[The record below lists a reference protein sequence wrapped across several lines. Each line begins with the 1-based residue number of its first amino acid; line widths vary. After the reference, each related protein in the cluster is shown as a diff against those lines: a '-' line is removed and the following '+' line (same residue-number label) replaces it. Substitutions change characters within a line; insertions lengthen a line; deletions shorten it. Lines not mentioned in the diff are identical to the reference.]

1 MAILGQRCLG
11 GVHLTLLVGP
21 VVPVPVPQAVL
32 DALTQIEV
40 VAPDEAAGAF
50 TLQFTL
56 SVQSPLHTLFLLS
69 GGGVV
74 PLLRVIVVVTLN
86 GMSEVLIDGVVT
98 RTEVVPGADQRHTTL
113 QVTGD
118 DLTAVMTKLEFS
130 GLPGLPYPAMPAE
143 AIVAL
148 LLAKYAFL
156 GIVPLVI
163 PSIAIDVPIPTD
175 RIPTQQGNDLEY
187 IRTLAERVGYV
198 FYIDPGPAPG
208 MSTAYW
214 GPKVKVGVPQPAL
227 NADMDAASNVEQL
240 SFSYNGNARS
250 LPIVYIQNE
259 QTKVPIPIPIPDIGP
274 LNPPLGLIDPPPQ
287 QFRQLPE
294 TAKYSPVRALLL
306 GMAEAAKSADTVTGR
321 GSLDVTRYG
330 RVLKARQ
337 LVGVR
342 GVGPAFDGL
351 HYVSQVRHT
360 IKRGEYKQSF
370 ELSRKGLLSTVPLV
384 PS

>member
-1 MAILGQRCLG
+1 MLK

-21 VVPVPVPQAVL
+21 VVPVPVPQVVL
-32 DALTQIEV
+32 DALTQVEV
-40 VAPDEAAGAF
+40 VQPDESAGAF

-74 PLLRVIVVVTLN
+74 PLLRVIVIATVN
-86 GMSEVLIDGVVT
+86 GTPQVLIDGVVT
-98 RTEVVPGADQRHTTL
+98 KTDVTPGADQRHTSL

-118 DLTAVMTKLEFS
+118 DLTTVMQKLEFS

-163 PSIAIDVPIPTD
+163 PSIAIDVPIPTE
-175 RIPTQQGNDLEY
+175 RIPTQQGSDLEY
-187 IRTLAERVGYV
+187 IQLLAERVGYV
-198 FYIDPGPAPG
+198 FYLDPGPAPG

-214 GPKVKVGVPQPAL
+214 GPKIKVGVPQPAL
-227 NADMDAASNVEQL
+227 NADMDAGSNVDNL

-250 LPIVYIQNE
+250 LPVVYIQNQ
-259 QTKVPIPIPIPDIGP
+259 QTKVPLPIPIPDIGP

-287 QFRQLPE
+287 KFRTLPE
-294 TAKYSPVRALLL
+294 TAKYSPTRAMLL

-330 RVLKARQ
+330 RVLRPRQ

-351 HYVSQVRHT
+351 HYVSEVRHS
-360 IKRGEYKQSF
+360 IRRGEYKQSF
-370 ELSRKGLLSTVPLV
+370 TLSRKGLLSTLPLV
-384 PS
+384 PP

>member
-1 MAILGQRCLG
+1 MLKGI
-11 GVHLTLLVGP
+11 HLTLLLGP
-21 VVPVPVPQAVL
+21 VIPVPVPQVVL
-32 DALTQIEV
+32 DALTQVEV
-40 VAPDEAAGAF
+40 VQPDEAAGAF
-50 TLQFTL
+50 TIQFSL

-74 PLLRVIVVVTLN
+74 PLLRLILVATIN
-86 GMSEVLIDGVVT
+86 GTPQVLIDGVVT
-98 RTEVVPGADQRHTTL
+98 KTEVMPGADQRHTTL

-118 DLTAVMTKLEFS
+118 DLTTVMQKLEFS

-156 GIVPLVI
+156 GIIPLVI
-163 PSIAIDVPIPTD
+163 PSIAMDVPIPTE

-187 IRTLAERVGYV
+187 IRMLAERVGYV
-198 FYIDPGPAPG
+198 FYIEPGPAPG
-208 MSTAYW
+208 TSTAYW
-214 GPKVKVGVPQPAL
+214 GPKVKVGIPQPAL
-227 NADMDAASNVEQL
+227 NADMDAGSNVENL

-250 LPIVYIQNE
+250 LPVIYIQNP

-287 QFRQLPE
+287 QLRQLPE

-330 RVLKARQ
+330 RVLKSRQ

-351 HYVSQVRHT
+351 YYVSEVRHT

-370 ELSRKGLLSTVPLV
+370 NLSRKGLISTLPVVP
-384 PS
+384 P

>member
-1 MAILGQRCLG
+1 MLK

-21 VVPVPVPQAVL
+21 VVPVPVPQLVL

-40 VAPDEAAGAF
+40 VQPDEAAGAF

-74 PLLRVIVVVTLN
+74 PLLRVIVVVTVN
-86 GMSEVLIDGVVT
+86 GMPQVLIDGVVT
-98 RTEVVPGADQRHTTL
+98 KTEVTPGADQRHTNL

-118 DLTAVMTKLEFS
+118 DLTTVMQKLEFS
-130 GLPGLPYPAMPAE
+130 GFPGVPYPAMPAE

-156 GIVPLVI
+156 GVVPLVI
-163 PSIAIDVPIPTD
+163 PSIAFDVPIPTD
-175 RIPTQQGNDLEY
+175 RIPTQQGTDLEY
-187 IRTLAERVGYV
+187 IRLLASRVGYV
-198 FYIDPGPAPG
+198 FYIEPGPAPG

-214 GPKVKVGVPQPAL
+214 GPKIKVGVPQPAL
-227 NADMDAASNVEQL
+227 NADMDAGSNVESL

-250 LPIVYIQNE
+250 LPIVYIQNP
-259 QTKVPIPIPIPDIGP
+259 QTMIPLPIPIPDIGP

-287 QFRQLPE
+287 TLNPLPE

-306 GMAEAAKSADTVTGR
+306 GMAEAAKSADTVTGN
-321 GSLDVTRYG
+321 GSLDVARYG

-351 HYVSQVRHT
+351 HYVSEVRHT

-370 ELSRKGLLSTVPLV
+370 SLSRKGLISTVPLV

>member
-1 MAILGQRCLG
+1 MLE

-21 VVPVPVPQAVL
+21 VVPVPVPQPVL
-32 DALTQIEV
+32 DALVQVEV
-40 VAPDEAAGAF
+40 MQPDAAAGAF
-50 TLQFTL
+50 TLEFTL
-56 SVQSPLHTLFLLS
+56 SVRSPLHTLFLLS

-74 PLLRVIVVVTLN
+74 PLLRVILVVTLN
-86 GMSEVLIDGVVT
+86 GTPQVLIDGVVT
-98 RTEVVPGADQRHTTL
+98 RTEVLPGADQRHTTL

-118 DLTAVMTKLEFS
+118 DLTTVMTRLEFS
-130 GLPGLPYPAMPAE
+130 GLPGVPFPAMPAE

-156 GIVPLVI
+156 GIIPLVV
-163 PSIAIDVPIPTD
+163 PSIAVDVPIPTE

-187 IRTLAERVGYV
+187 IRLLAERVGYV
-198 FYIDPGPAPG
+198 FYLDPGPVPG
-208 MSTAYW
+208 SSTAYW

-227 NADMDAASNVEQL
+227 NADLDAASNVEQL
-240 SFSYNGNARS
+240 SFTYHGDARALPVVYVQNA
-250 LPIVYIQNE
+250 
-259 QTKVPIPIPIPDIGP
+259 QTKVPLPLPIPDIGP

-287 QFRQLPE
+287 RFRPLPE
-294 TAKYSPVRALLL
+294 TAKYSPQRALLL
-306 GMAEAAKSADTVTGR
+306 GMAEAAKSADTVIGR
-321 GSLDVTRYG
+321 GSLDVVRYG
-330 RVLKARQ
+330 RVLKPRQ

-370 ELSRKGLLSTVPLV
+370 ELARKGLVSTVPQVL
-384 PS
+384 P

>member
-1 MAILGQRCLG
+1 MLK

-21 VVPVPVPQAVL
+21 VVPVPVPQVVL

-40 VAPDEAAGAF
+40 VTPDEAAGAF
-50 TLQFTL
+50 TLNFTL
-56 SVQSPLHTLFLLS
+56 SVQSPLQTLFLLS
-69 GGGVV
+69 GGSVV
-74 PLLRVIVVVTLN
+74 PLLRVIVVVTVN
-86 GMSEVLIDGVVT
+86 GTPQVLIDGVVT
-98 RTEVVPGADQRHTTL
+98 KTEITPGADQRHTNL

-118 DLTAVMTKLEFS
+118 DLTAVMQKLEFS

-148 LLAKYAFL
+148 LVAKYAFL

-175 RIPTQQGNDLEY
+175 RIPTQQGSDLEY
-187 IRTLAERVGYV
+187 VRTLAERVGYV
-198 FYIDPGPAPG
+198 FYLDPGPAPG

-214 GPKVKVGVPQPAL
+214 GPKIKVGVPQPAL
-227 NADMDAASNVEQL
+227 NADMDAASNVDSL
-240 SFSYNGNARS
+240 SFSYDGNARS

-259 QTKVPIPIPIPDIGP
+259 QTKIPLPIPIPDISP
-274 LNPPLGLIDPPPQ
+274 LNPQLGLIDPPPQ
-287 QFRQLPE
+287 KFRELPE
-294 TAKYSPVRALLL
+294 TAKYTPIRAMLL
-306 GMAEAAKSADTVTGR
+306 GMAEASKSADTVTGK
-321 GSLDVTRYG
+321 GTLDVTRYG
-330 RVLKARQ
+330 QVLKARQ

-351 HYVSQVRHT
+351 HYVSEVRHT

-370 ELSRKGLLSTVPLV
+370 NLSRKGLISTVPVV
-384 PS
+384 PP

>member
-1 MAILGQRCLG
+1 MLKGI
-11 GVHLTLLVGP
+11 HLTLLLGP
-21 VVPVPVPQAVL
+21 VIPVPVPQVVL
-32 DALTQIEV
+32 DALTQVEV
-40 VAPDEAAGAF
+40 VQPDEAAGAF
-50 TLQFTL
+50 TMQFSL

-74 PLLRVIVVVTLN
+74 PLLRLILVATVN
-86 GMSEVLIDGVVT
+86 GTPQVLIDGVVT
-98 RTEVVPGADQRHTTL
+98 KTDVMPGADQRHTTL

-118 DLTAVMTKLEFS
+118 DLTTVMQKLEFS

-156 GIVPLVI
+156 GIIPLVI

-187 IRTLAERVGYV
+187 IRMLAGRVGYV
-198 FYIDPGPAPG
+198 FYIEPGPAPG
-208 MSTAYW
+208 TSTAYW
-214 GPKVKVGVPQPAL
+214 GPKVKVGIPQPAL
-227 NADMDAASNVEQL
+227 NADMDAGSNVENL

-250 LPIVYIQNE
+250 LPVVYIQNP
-259 QTKVPIPIPIPDIGP
+259 QTKVPLPIPIPDIGP

-287 QFRQLPE
+287 QLRQLPE

-306 GMAEAAKSADTVTGR
+306 GMAEAAKSADTVTGS

-330 RVLKARQ
+330 RVLKSRQ

-351 HYVSQVRHT
+351 YYVSEVRHT

-370 ELSRKGLLSTVPLV
+370 NLSRKGLISTLPLV
-384 PS
+384 PP

>member
-1 MAILGQRCLG
+1 MLK

-21 VVPVPVPQAVL
+21 VVPVPVPQVVL

-40 VAPDEAAGAF
+40 VMPDEAAGAF
-50 TLQFTL
+50 TLNFTL
-56 SVQSPLHTLFLLS
+56 SVQSPLQTLFLLS
-69 GGGVV
+69 GGSVV
-74 PLLRVIVVVTLN
+74 PLLRVIVVVTVN
-86 GMSEVLIDGVVT
+86 GTPQVLIDGVVT
-98 RTEVVPGADQRHTTL
+98 KTEITPGADQRHTNL

-118 DLTAVMTKLEFS
+118 DLTAVMQKLEFS

-148 LLAKYAFL
+148 LVAKYAFL

-175 RIPTQQGNDLEY
+175 RIPTQQGSDLDY
-187 IRTLAERVGYV
+187 VRTLAERVGYV
-198 FYIDPGPAPG
+198 FYLDPGPAPG

-214 GPKVKVGVPQPAL
+214 GPKIKVGVPQPAL
-227 NADMDAASNVEQL
+227 NADMDAASNVESL

-259 QTKVPIPIPIPDIGP
+259 QTKIPLAIPIPDISP
-274 LNPPLGLIDPPPQ
+274 LNPQLGLIDPPPQ
-287 QFRQLPE
+287 KFRELPE
-294 TAKYSPVRALLL
+294 TAKYTPIRAMLL
-306 GMAEAAKSADTVTGR
+306 GMAEASKSADTVTGK
-321 GSLDVTRYG
+321 GTLDVTRYG

-351 HYVSQVRHT
+351 HYVSEVRHT

-370 ELSRKGLLSTVPLV
+370 NLSRKGLISTVPVV
-384 PS
+384 PP

>member
-1 MAILGQRCLG
+1 M
-11 GVHLTLLVGP
+11 
-21 VVPVPVPQAVL
+21 PQ
-32 DALTQIEV
+32 
-40 VAPDEAAGAF
+40 
-50 TLQFTL
+50 
-56 SVQSPLHTLFLLS
+56 
-69 GGGVV
+69 
-74 PLLRVIVVVTLN
+74 
-86 GMSEVLIDGVVT
+86 VLIDGVVT

-163 PSIAIDVPIPTD
+163 PSIAIDVPIPTN
-175 RIPTQQGNDLEY
+175 RIPSQQGSDLDY
-187 IRTLAERVGYV
+187 IRLLAERVGYV
-198 FYIDPGPAPG
+198 FYLEPGPLPG

-214 GPKVKVGVPQPAL
+214 GPKIKVGVPQPAL
-227 NADMDAASNVEQL
+227 NADMDAASNVDEL
-240 SFSYNGNARS
+240 SFSYDGNARQ
-250 LPIVYIQNE
+250 LPVVYIQNE
-259 QTKVPIPIPIPDIGP
+259 QTKVPLPLPIPDIGP

-287 QFRQLPE
+287 QFRPLPE
-294 TAKYSPVRALLL
+294 TAKYSPQRALLL

-321 GSLDVTRYG
+321 GSLDVVRYG
-330 RVLKARQ
+330 RVLQPRQ

-351 HYVSQVRHT
+351 HYVTQVRHT
-360 IKRGEYKQSF
+360 IRRGEYRQSF
-370 ELSRKGLLSTVPLV
+370 QLSRKGLVSTVPLV
-384 PS
+384 PA

>member
-1 MAILGQRCLG
+1 MLE

-21 VVPVPVPQAVL
+21 AVPVPVPQAVL
-32 DALTQIEV
+32 DALTQVEV
-40 VAPDEAAGAF
+40 VAPDEAAAAF

-56 SVQSPLHTLFLLS
+56 NVRSPLHTLFLLS

-86 GMSEVLIDGVVT
+86 GRPQVLIDGVVT
-98 RTEVVPGADQRHTTL
+98 KTEVVAGADQRHTTL

-118 DLTAVMTKLEFS
+118 DLTAVMQKLAFS

-163 PSIAIDVPIPTD
+163 PSIAIDVPIPTH
-175 RIPTQQGNDLEY
+175 RIPTQQGTDLEY
-187 IRTLAERVGYV
+187 IRSLADRVGYV
-198 FYIDPGPAPG
+198 FYLDPGPVPG
-208 MSTAYW
+208 SSVAYW
-214 GPKVKVGVPQPAL
+214 GPKVKVGIRQPAL
-227 NADMDAASNVEQL
+227 NADMDAASNVEAL
-240 SFSYNGNARS
+240 SFSYNGNARQ
-250 LPIVYIQNE
+250 LPVVYIQNE
-259 QTKVPIPIPIPDIGP
+259 QTKVPLPIPIPDIGP
-274 LNPPLGLIDPPPQ
+274 LNPPLGLLDPPPQ
-287 QFRQLPE
+287 QFRLLPE
-294 TAKYSPVRALLL
+294 TAKYSPQRAMLL
-306 GMAEAAKSADTVTGR
+306 GMAEAARSADTVTGR
-321 GSLDVTRYG
+321 GSLDVARYG
-330 RVLKARQ
+330 RVLQPRQ

-360 IKRGEYKQSF
+360 IKRGQYKQSF
-370 ELSRKGLLSTVPLV
+370 ELSRKGLLSTVPRV

>member
-1 MAILGQRCLG
+1 MLK

-21 VVPVPVPQAVL
+21 VVPVPVPQVVL

-40 VAPDEAAGAF
+40 VTPDEAAGAF
-50 TLQFTL
+50 TLNFTL
-56 SVQSPLHTLFLLS
+56 SVQSPLQTLFLLS
-69 GGGVV
+69 GGSVV
-74 PLLRVIVVVTLN
+74 PLLRVIVVVTVN
-86 GMSEVLIDGVVT
+86 GTPQVLIDGVVT
-98 RTEVVPGADQRHTTL
+98 NTEITPGADQRHTNL

-118 DLTAVMTKLEFS
+118 DLTAVMQKLEFS

-148 LLAKYAFL
+148 LVAKYAFL

-175 RIPTQQGNDLEY
+175 RIPTQQGSDLEY
-187 IRTLAERVGYV
+187 VRLLAERVGYV
-198 FYIDPGPAPG
+198 FYLDPGPAPG

-214 GPKVKVGVPQPAL
+214 GPKIKVGVPQPAL
-227 NADMDAASNVEQL
+227 NADMDAASNVDSL
-240 SFSYNGNARS
+240 SFTYNGNARS

-259 QTKVPIPIPIPDIGP
+259 QTKIPLPIPIPDISP
-274 LNPPLGLIDPPPQ
+274 LNPQLGLIDPPPQ
-287 QFRQLPE
+287 RFRELPE
-294 TAKYSPVRALLL
+294 TAKYTPIRAMLL
-306 GMAEAAKSADTVTGR
+306 GMAEASRSADTVTGK
-321 GSLDVTRYG
+321 GTLDVTRYG
-330 RVLKARQ
+330 QVLKARQ

-351 HYVSQVRHT
+351 HYVSEVRHT

-370 ELSRKGLLSTVPLV
+370 NLSRKGLISSVPVV
-384 PS
+384 PP

>member
-1 MAILGQRCLG
+1 MLK

-21 VVPVPVPQAVL
+21 VVPVPVPQVVL

-40 VAPDEAAGAF
+40 VTPDEAAGAF
-50 TLQFTL
+50 TLSFTL
-56 SVQSPLHTLFLLS
+56 SVQSPLQTLFLLS
-69 GGGVV
+69 GGSVV
-74 PLLRVIVVVTLN
+74 PLLRVIVVVTVN
-86 GMSEVLIDGVVT
+86 GTPQVLIDGVVT
-98 RTEVVPGADQRHTTL
+98 KTEITPGADQRHTNL

-118 DLTAVMTKLEFS
+118 DLTAVMQKLEFS

-148 LLAKYAFL
+148 LVAKYAFL

-175 RIPTQQGNDLEY
+175 RIPTQQGSDLEY
-187 IRTLAERVGYV
+187 VRALAERVGYV
-198 FYIDPGPAPG
+198 FYLDPGPAPG

-214 GPKVKVGVPQPAL
+214 GPKIKVGVPQPAL
-227 NADMDAASNVEQL
+227 NADMDAASNVDSL
-240 SFSYNGNARS
+240 SFSYDGNARS

-259 QTKVPIPIPIPDIGP
+259 QTKIPLAIPIPDISP
-274 LNPPLGLIDPPPQ
+274 LNPQLGLIDPPPQ
-287 QFRQLPE
+287 KFRVLPE
-294 TAKYSPVRALLL
+294 TAKYTPIRAMLL
-306 GMAEAAKSADTVTGR
+306 GMAEASKSADTVTGK
-321 GSLDVTRYG
+321 GTLDVTRYG

-351 HYVSQVRHT
+351 HYVSEVRHT

-370 ELSRKGLLSTVPLV
+370 NLSRKGLISAVPVVL
-384 PS
+384 P

>member
-1 MAILGQRCLG
+1 MLK

-21 VVPVPVPQAVL
+21 VVPVPVPQIVL
-32 DALTQIEV
+32 DALNQIEV
-40 VAPDEAAGAF
+40 SAPDEAAGAF
-50 TLQFTL
+50 TMQFTL
-56 SVQSPLHTLFLLS
+56 SVQSPLHTMFLLS

-86 GMSEVLIDGVVT
+86 GMPEVLIDGVVT
-98 RTEVVPGADQRHTTL
+98 KTEVMPGADQRHTTL
-113 QVTGD
+113 QVSGD
-118 DLTAVMTKLEFS
+118 DLTTVMQKLEFS

-143 AIVAL
+143 GIVAL

-163 PSIAIDVPIPTD
+163 PSIAIDVPIPTN
-175 RIPTQQGNDLEY
+175 RIPTQQGSDLEY
-187 IRTLAERVGYV
+187 IRLLAERVGYV
-198 FYIDPGPAPG
+198 FYIEPGPAPG
-208 MSTAYW
+208 ICTAYW
-214 GPKVKVGVPQPAL
+214 GPKIKVGVPQPAL

-259 QTKVPIPIPIPDIGP
+259 QTKIPLPIPIPDVSP

-287 QFRQLPE
+287 SLRLLPE
-294 TAKYSPVRALLL
+294 TAKYSPMRALLL

-321 GSLDVTRYG
+321 GSLDVSRYG
-330 RVLKARQ
+330 RVLKSRQ

-370 ELSRKGLLSTVPLV
+370 ELSRKGLISTVPLV

>member
-1 MAILGQRCLG
+1 MLK

-21 VVPVPVPQAVL
+21 VVPVPVPQVVL

-40 VAPDEAAGAF
+40 VTPDEAAGAF
-50 TLQFTL
+50 TLNFTL
-56 SVQSPLHTLFLLS
+56 SVQSPLQTLFLLS
-69 GGGVV
+69 GGSVV
-74 PLLRVIVVVTLN
+74 PLLRVIVVVTVN
-86 GMSEVLIDGVVT
+86 GTPQVLIDGVVT
-98 RTEVVPGADQRHTTL
+98 KTEITPGADQRHTNL

-118 DLTAVMTKLEFS
+118 DLTAVMQKLEFS

-148 LLAKYAFL
+148 LVAKYAFL

-175 RIPTQQGNDLEY
+175 RIPTQQGSDLEY
-187 IRTLAERVGYV
+187 VRTLAERVGYV
-198 FYIDPGPAPG
+198 FYLDPGPAPG

-214 GPKVKVGVPQPAL
+214 GPKIKVGVPQPAL
-227 NADMDAASNVEQL
+227 NADMDAASNVDSL
-240 SFSYNGNARS
+240 SFSYDGNARS

-259 QTKVPIPIPIPDIGP
+259 QTKIPLPMPIPDISP
-274 LNPPLGLIDPPPQ
+274 LNPQLGLIDPPPQ
-287 QFRQLPE
+287 KFRVLPE
-294 TAKYSPVRALLL
+294 TAKYTPIRAMLL
-306 GMAEAAKSADTVTGR
+306 GMAEASKSADTVTGK
-321 GSLDVTRYG
+321 GTLDVTRYG
-330 RVLKARQ
+330 QVLKARQ

-351 HYVSQVRHT
+351 HYVSEVRHT

-370 ELSRKGLLSTVPLV
+370 NLSRKGLISTVPVV
-384 PS
+384 PP

>member
-1 MAILGQRCLG
+1 MLK

-21 VVPVPVPQAVL
+21 VVPVPVPQVVL

-40 VAPDEAAGAF
+40 VTPDEAAGAF
-50 TLQFTL
+50 TLSFTL
-56 SVQSPLHTLFLLS
+56 SVQSPLQTLFLLS

-74 PLLRVIVVVTLN
+74 PLLRVIVVVTVN
-86 GMSEVLIDGVVT
+86 GTPQVLIDGVVT
-98 RTEVVPGADQRHTTL
+98 NTEITPGADQRHTNL

-118 DLTAVMTKLEFS
+118 DLTAVMQKLEFS

-148 LLAKYAFL
+148 LVAKYAFL

-175 RIPTQQGNDLEY
+175 RFPTQQGSDLEY
-187 IRTLAERVGYV
+187 VRTLAERVGYV
-198 FYIDPGPAPG
+198 FYLEPGPAPG

-214 GPKVKVGVPQPAL
+214 GPKIKVGVPQPAL
-227 NADMDAASNVEQL
+227 NADMDAASNVESL
-240 SFSYNGNARS
+240 SFTYNGNARS

-259 QTKVPIPIPIPDIGP
+259 QTKIPLAIPIPDISP
-274 LNPPLGLIDPPPQ
+274 LNPQLGLIDPPPQ
-287 QFRQLPE
+287 KFRVLPE
-294 TAKYSPVRALLL
+294 TAKYTPIRAMLL
-306 GMAEAAKSADTVTGR
+306 GMAEASKSADTVTGK
-321 GSLDVTRYG
+321 GTLDVTRYG
-330 RVLKARQ
+330 QVLKARQ

-351 HYVSQVRHT
+351 HYVSEVRHT

-370 ELSRKGLLSTVPLV
+370 NLSRKGLSSTVPVV
-384 PS
+384 PP